1 MLAHLC
7 IPVHVCTSFTG
18 ARTVTKKDD
27 VTRTAEVLT
36 ARRGTGG
43 VTVMRTDVGD
53 PVLIRERGIDIG
65 TATETAAGVGGC
77 NLPHPS
83 LYRD

>member
-1 MLAHLC
+1 M
-7 IPVHVCTSFTG
+7 
-18 ARTVTKKDD
+18 TKKED

-36 ARRGTGG
+36 ARRETGD
-43 VTVMRTDVGD
+43 VTMMRRTDVGD
-53 PVLIRERGIDIG
+53 PVLIRERGIDTEITIG

-77 NLPHPS
+77 NLPNPP